1 MAKRL
6 SACHPAI
13 GRLCLLDTSDPILD
27 HEGDGRQIPEQKAKV
42 ICLDLEWDLIAAGSI
57 QNPAVKATPEN
68 LAYVIYT
75 SGLTGKPKGVMN
87 EHRGIVNRLLWMQ
100 DEYRMTEQDRVLQKT
115 PFSFDVSVWEF
126 FWPLQT
132 GASLII
138 SKPGGHRDSAYS
150 SRLIIDQ
157 KITTLHFVPSMLR
170 VFLEESDVERCTSI
184 KRVICSGE
192 ALPFDL
198 QQRFFERLD
207 AELHN
212 LYGPAEAA
220 VDVTYWPCRADGD
233 RSIVPI
239 GYPVANT
246 QIYILDPRLSPV
258 PIGCIGEL
266 HIGGVQVSR
275 GYLNRSELSAEK
287 FIPDPFSG
295 DPAARL
301 YKTGD
306 SARYLAD
313 GSIEYLGRIDFQV
326 KIRGLWVELGEI
338 EARLAELDAVKKCIV
353 VLREDRPGDQR
364 LVAYYVLKP
373 GLEASL
379 SVWRKYLRSKL
390 PDYMVPQHFV
400 GLEAIPL
407 MPNGKVDRK
416 VLPAPDRNGSQLAEA
431 PVASPDELELQLTK
445 IWDELG
451 LSKIIKNQVK
461 LNFNMIG
468 I

>member
-1 MAKRL
+1 
-6 SACHPAI
+6 
-13 GRLCLLDTSDPILD
+13 
-27 HEGDGRQIPEQKAKV
+27 
-42 ICLDLEWDLIAAGSI
+42 
-57 QNPAVKATPEN
+57 
-68 LAYVIYT
+68 
-75 SGLTGKPKGVMN
+75 MN
-87 EHRGIVNRLLWMQ
+87 R
-100 DEYRMTEQDRVLQKT
+100 
-115 PFSFDVSVWEF
+115 
-126 FWPLQT
+126 
-132 GASLII
+132 
-138 SKPGGHRDSAYS
+138 
-150 SRLIIDQ
+150 
-157 KITTLHFVPSMLR
+157 
-170 VFLEESDVERCTSI
+170 
-184 KRVICSGE
+184 
-192 ALPFDL
+192 
-198 QQRFFERLD
+198 
-207 AELHN
+207 
-212 LYGPAEAA
+212 EAA
-220 VDVTYWPCRADGD
+220 PLWPRVM
-233 RSIVPI
+233 R
-239 GYPVANT
+239 
-246 QIYILDPRLSPV
+246 RL
-258 PIGCIGEL
+258 
-266 HIGGVQVSR
+266 
-275 GYLNRSELSAEK
+275 
-287 FIPDPFSG
+287 PDPFSG

-326 KIRGLWVELGEI
+326 KIRGLRVELGEI

-416 VLPAPDRNGSQLAEA
+416 VLPAPDRYGSQLAEA
-431 PVASPDELELQLTK
+431 PVASRDELELQLTK